1 MALKSRTKHQI
12 IKAKG
17 TARYPH
23 INEPYKKFEP
33 EFGVYTCDVIVDKEQ
48 ADAIK
53 DTLRPLYEQELQEA
67 QKQNPSKKLTQR
79 DFPIEEVDGGF
90 LVKTK
95 KKGGHRSKGTG
106 EVFHFSIAVYDSKA
120 KPLDK
125 DVQVWSG
132 SEVVVAFRPNFY
144 NSPAIGFGVS
154 LELEAVQV
162 LKLGEGGVS
171 SVAASSFGFTEQEE
185 GFVNGGENLDGGF
198 DAETTEEEEVIANF

>member
-1 MALKSRTKHQI
+1 MSIKARRKHDI

-23 INEPYKKFEP
+23 VTEPYKKFEP

-53 DTLRPLYEQELQEA
+53 ATLRPLYEQELQEA
-67 QKQNPSKKLTQR
+67 QQEKPGKKLTQR
-79 DFPIEEVDGGF
+79 DLPIEEVDGGF

-95 KKGGHRSKGTG
+95 MEGGGRLKSTGETYHRSMPL
-106 EVFHFSIAVYDSKA
+106 YDSKA
-120 KPLDK
+120 QPIKD

-132 SEVVVAFRPNFY
+132 SEVVAAFRPSFY
-144 NSPAIGFGVS
+144 NSPAIGFGVTFK
-154 LELEAVQV
+154 LEAVQV

-171 SVAASSFGFTEQEE
+171 AKAASSFGFTEQEE
-185 GFVNGGENLDGGF
+185 GFVNGGENLEGGF
-198 DAETTEEEEVIANF
+198 DAEETEEEVIANF

>member
-1 MALKSRTKHQI
+1 MSIKARTKHQI

-23 INEPYKKFEP
+23 ITEPYKKFEP
-33 EFGVYTCDVIVDKEQ
+33 EFGVYTCDVIIDKEQ

-53 DTLRPLYEQELQEA
+53 ATLKPLYEQELKEAQEA
-67 QKQNPSKKLTQR
+67 NPGKGITQR
-79 DFPIEEVDGGF
+79 PFPIEEVDGGY

-95 KKGGHRSKGTG
+95 MEGGGRIKVTGETYHRSMP
-106 EVFHFSIAVYDSKA
+106 VYDSKA

-132 SEVVVAFRPNFY
+132 SEVVVAFRPSFY
-144 NSPAIGFGVS
+144 NSPAIGFGVTFK
-154 LELEAVQV
+154 LEAVQV

-171 SVAASSFGFTEQEE
+171 VKAASSFGFTEQEE
-185 GFVNGGENLDGGF
+185 GFVNGGENLEGGF
-198 DAETTEEEEVIANF
+198 DGEETEEEVIANF